1 MNLDFYEFQ
10 SKERIEAR
18 LQEAESYGLLT
29 PIRERNAQRTRA
41 LLHRLKVCW
50 RSVFEPGA
58 SRSDSNFKST
68 TSKAQSIS
76 QAEESQ

>member
-10 SKERIEAR
+10 SKERIRAR
-18 LQEAESYGLLT
+18 LQEAERYGLLA

-41 LLHRLKVCW
+41 LLNRLKVWW
-50 RSVFEPGA
+50 RSVFEPSA
-58 SRSDSNFKST
+58 SRSGSNFKST
-68 TSKAQSIS
+68 TPKAQSIS